1 MSFPVTVRL
10 SVRRSV
16 APRPDFSAAD
26 LFRAPEKETLE
37 IFSEGRVSV
46 RSGSLHVVWQDADGR
61 ENSII
66 FPKEDPGLVT
76 FKRSFPGAGEI
87 VYVFEKGVRHI
98 SISSLG
104 GENIDLITGCTELE
118 NTLIGNGR
126 LRIRYFI
133 EIHGFR
139 CETSEI
145 RLAVRRIKTEREE

>member
-1 MSFPVTVRL
+1 MSFPVTMKL
-10 SVRRSV
+10 TVRRSV
-16 APRPDFSAAD
+16 VPRPDFSPAGFFA
-26 LFRAPEKETLE
+26 APEKEALE

-46 RSGSLHVVWQDADGR
+46 RSGSLCLSWSDADGR
-61 ENSII
+61 KNSLI

-76 FKRSFPGAGEI
+76 FRRSFPGDGEI

-118 NTLIGNGR
+118 NDLIGKGR
-126 LRIRYFI
+126 LKVRYFV

-145 RLAVRRIKTEREE
+145 RMSVRRIKKEG